1 MSENNEFVPYEIAKE
16 IVGNVIEEEHLHELN
31 RRILTVYDKSGRE
44 LCWYDAEDVLN
55 EVRSSG
61 KRGDDLKVAAVEHIL
76 HVGRAFRALQMGHG
90 VSCSCCS
97 CGSFPV
103 DQVSEGVEAH
113 SRNL

>member
-76 HVGRAFRALQMGHG
+76 HQIPVWAVKDALKKYQEEKG
-90 VSCSCCS
+90 
-97 CGSFPV
+97 
-103 DQVSEGVEAH
+103 E
-113 SRNL
+113 